1 MYKLCICCG
10 TRNEAN
16 SSRCWYCHAIPPHD
30 YAAPE
35 PQAVCNDE
43 NQVARQKERTTVV
56 CVVLRMHVVSEALG
70 DLTPNDDEI
79 IQVALDHTRAMLET
93 TDDLPNDKGHRLA
106 LAGIHA
112 AEVVDRR

>member
-10 TRNEAN
+10 TRNEDN
-16 SSRCWYCHAIPPHD
+16 LSRCWYCHEMLVAS
-30 YAAPE
+30 E
-35 PQAVCNDE
+35 PQAAFNDK
-43 NQVARQKERTTVV
+43 KERTTVV
-56 CVVLRMHVVSEALG
+56 FVVLRMHVVSEALG
-70 DLTPNDDEI
+70 DLTPDDDEI
-79 IQVALDHTRAMLET
+79 IQVALDHTSAMLAT

>member
-1 MYKLCICCG
+1 MDKQCIRCK

-16 SSRCWYCHAIPPHD
+16 SSRCWYCQSTFVAS
-30 YAAPE
+30 E
-35 PQAVCNDE
+35 PQAAFNDK
-43 NQVARQKERTTVV
+43 KERTTVV
-56 CVVLRMHVVSEALG
+56 FVVLRMHVVSEALG